1 MHIMKQDSEYKQ
13 ASIHEEWRP
22 AVVLVW
28 KDRRGLAKRKSP
40 SQEADPQSEDE
51 IYIQDEF

>member
-1 MHIMKQDSEYKQ
+1 MKQDSEYKQ